1 MSTVY
6 NLDPTQDPRWADLVE
21 KHPRASIFHTRGWL
35 EALRRTYGYR
45 PIAFTT
51 SSPAGELKNALV
63 FARVRS
69 WLTGRRIV
77 SLPFSDHC
85 EPLFDSSDELD
96 FVLGY
101 LQAEMD
107 HQEWKYIEVRPING
121 TLNSTSG
128 GFRPATSYYLHRVDL
143 QPKLDD
149 IFQSLDKD
157 SVRRRIQRAQ
167 RAELIEKCGQS
178 EDLLKAFYD
187 LLVPARKRHELPP
200 QPYIWFK
207 NLVDCLGEAVEIRL
221 ACNKEGI
228 PVAAIL
234 TLRFKDKVFYKYG
247 CSNTQ
252 FNNLGGMPFL
262 LWRAIENGKT
272 TGAKELDL
280 GRSDDDNPGLITFKD
295 KWTRNSSRLVYWR
308 FPPPPSCNS
317 KVEWKSKIAKRVFA
331 SMPNSVL
338 MAAGKLLY
346 RHMG

>member
-1 MSTVY
+1 MTGVQ
-6 NLDPTQDPRWADLVE
+6 TC
-21 KHPRASIFHTRGWL
+21 
-35 EALRRTYGYR
+35 AL
-45 PIAFTT
+45 PI
-51 SSPAGELKNALV
+51 S
-63 FARVRS
+63 
-69 WLTGRRIV
+69 
-77 SLPFSDHC
+77 
-85 EPLFDSSDELD
+85 
-96 FVLGY
+96 
-101 LQAEMD
+101 
-107 HQEWKYIEVRPING
+107 
-121 TLNSTSG
+121 
-128 GFRPATSYYLHRVDL
+128 
-143 QPKLDD
+143 
-149 IFQSLDKD
+149 
-157 SVRRRIQRAQ
+157 
-167 RAELIEKCGQS
+167 
-178 EDLLKAFYD
+178 FYD

-221 ACNKEGI
+221 ASNKEGI

-308 FPPPPSCNS
+308 FPPPASHNS
-317 KVEWKSKIAKRVFA
+317 KVGWKSKLAKRVFA
-331 SMPNSVL
+331 SIPNSML